1 MVSSEVFFL
10 CLERSKTAMNNT
22 TWDALD
28 FEKTVRDFDFTRRA
42 IRRMNSVVYSA
53 EFEEMDS
60 EAIFR
65 YLFEE
70 MELVSFKDF
79 LKRYIYERAQI
90 TEPYHQITD
99 DDYKEIIMSSFEENN
114 APHSFEP
121 VSTKW
126 NAIVKNWLTQDSV
139 KRSVVFLLGFGLNM
153 NAEDVS
159 EFLTKVLKEEDI
171 KVTDPEEVVYWYCC
185 QNSLRY
191 AKAKQLLEDYENLA
205 STGEERTINFLEN
218 PSESSCDY
226 LSENIRDEQD
236 LKKYLARLKSSGVQE
251 GRQTVAFS
259 EFCALLLKAK
269 EVAAKMYQKD
279 EEEIKGNHIW
289 TAGEI
294 TAGDLEKIISC
305 GIPVNKSGNLQ
316 KMSASVL
323 SKHFRQK
330 RMSRQRIDKILSKEM
345 PVDRFDLITLL
356 FFICSQ
362 EQEMEEPEI
371 RCRNYIDEIND
382 ILKRSGM
389 MGLYPVNP
397 YESFILMCLLSEE
410 PLATYAEIWDLSYS
424 TTA

>member
-1 MVSSEVFFL
+1 
-10 CLERSKTAMNNT
+10 MNNT

-28 FEKTVRDFDFTRRA
+28 FEDTVRDYDFTRRA

-65 YLFEE
+65 YLFEQ
-70 MELVSFKDF
+70 MELVSFKDY

-90 TEPYHQITD
+90 AEPYHQITD
-99 DDYKEIIMSSFEENN
+99 DDYKEIIMASFEENN
-114 APHSFEP
+114 APHYFEP
-121 VSTKW
+121 TSTKW
-126 NAIVKNWLTQDSV
+126 RAIVKNWLTQDSV

-171 KVTDPEEVVYWYCC
+171 MVTDPEEVVYWYCY
-185 QNSLRY
+185 QNSLKY
-191 AKAKQLLEDYENLA
+191 AKAKQLLEEYANLVKP
-205 STGEERTINFLEN
+205 GEERTINILKN
-218 PSESSCDY
+218 QSESSCDY
-226 LSENIRDEQD
+226 LAMNIRDEQG
-236 LKKYLARLKSSGVQE
+236 LKAYLAGLKSSGVKE
-251 GRQTVAFS
+251 GRQTVALS
-259 EFCALLLKAK
+259 EFCTLLLKAK

-279 EEEIKGNHIW
+279 EEEIKGSHIW
-289 TAGEI
+289 TAIEI

-323 SKHFRQK
+323 SKHFCQK
-330 RMSRQRIDKILSKEM
+330 RMSRQRIDRILRKEM

-371 RCRNYIDEIND
+371 RCRRYIDEIND
-382 ILKRSGM
+382 ILKKSGM
-389 MGLYPVNP
+389 MGLYPVSP

-424 TTA
+424 TSA